1 MSTFDAIVAANK
13 LIKTTD
19 IKGKDYAEVN
29 QRVKAFRSVHPDGA
43 IITEIL
49 SLENGVCTMKA
60 TVLDKDG
67 NILGTGHAQEKENS
81 TFINKTSFIEN
92 CESSA
97 WGRALGACGFGIDTS
112 IASAEEVMN
121 AMANQDEPDKPKKTT
136 KATTKKTKTDNLSE
150 QKAELVELCSEIVK
164 DESKREAVYAA
175 VIANNTQ
182 GKKNPNAIKTIEEY
196 EKMKAALL
204 ELKDD

>member
-49 SLENGVCTMKA
+49 SLENGICTMKA

-121 AMANQDEPDKPKKTT
+121 AMANQDEPTKPKKT
-136 KATTKKTKTDNLSE
+136 TTKKTKTDDLSE
-150 QKAELVELCSEIVK
+150 QKAELVELCTEIVK
-164 DESKREAVYAA
+164 NESKREAVFAA
-175 VIANNTQ
+175 VIANNHQ

-196 EKMKAALL
+196 EMMKAALL
-204 ELKDD
+204 ELKE